1 MKYKQITFALLG
13 LALAA
18 FLMTGCVNSGK
29 MKQLES
35 ENARLNQLI
44 LQKDASLK
52 TLTEQ
57 TQAKQRELEAIKK
70 ELDST
75 KKELDSVKK
84 ELDGVNK
91 KLDALTATPVVP
103 KK

>member
-1 MKYKQITFALLG
+1 MTYRQITFALLG
-13 LALAA
+13 LALVT
-18 FLMTGCVNSGK
+18 FLTSGCVDFGK

-57 TQAKQRELEAIKK
+57 AQAKQIELEAVKK
-70 ELDST
+70 ELDIA
-75 KKELDSVKK
+75 KNGLDSVKK
-84 ELDGVNK
+84 ELDGVNQ
-91 KLDALTATPVVP
+91 KLNTLTTTPVVP
-103 KK
+103 QQ